1 MSVVSIIVKTI
12 VKVIYAIMQIFS
24 ILGEGV
30 LKLSTT
36 LCDNLVK
43 LDKKLTED
51 FEKKA
56 EEYMPN

>member
-12 VKVIYAIMQIFS
+12 VKVIYAIIQIFS

-43 LDKKLTED
+43 LDKKLTKE

-56 EEYMPN
+56 EEFMPE